1 MTESERGRL
10 SDADRSRIASV
21 LHWGGATSFG
31 LLTVGLLI
39 GLFEPEAGR
48 VRFGT
53 VLVHAGIVALLAT
66 PVLRIVTAAW
76 AYWRAG
82 QRLYLGLCCVS
93 LIVIAT
99 SVAIGIFYPGSRK

>member
-31 LLTVGLLI
+31 LLTIGLLI
-39 GLFEPEAGR
+39 GLVEPAVGR
-48 VRFGT
+48 VKLGT

-66 PVLRIVTAAW
+66 PVLRVVTAAW

-82 QRLYLGLCCVS
+82 QRLYVGLCCFS
-93 LIVIAT
+93 LIVIAI
-99 SVAIGIFYPGSRK
+99 SVAIGLFYPASRQ